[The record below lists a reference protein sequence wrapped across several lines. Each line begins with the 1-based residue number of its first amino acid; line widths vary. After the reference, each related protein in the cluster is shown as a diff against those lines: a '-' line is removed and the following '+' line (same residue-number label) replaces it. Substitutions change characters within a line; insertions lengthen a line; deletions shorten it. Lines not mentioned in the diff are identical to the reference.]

1 MAAKKKPWKNG
12 YFFHFFLI
20 LGVEH
25 VESEANFA
33 SFINVS
39 CFFSR
44 KRVMC
49 TEIYAGFIHAVL

>member
-1 MAAKKKPWKNG
+1 MAAKQTHGKMDI
-12 YFFHFFLI
+12 FSMSFLI

-25 VESEANFA
+25 VESEAKFA
-33 SFINVS
+33 SFIHVS

-49 TEIYAGFIHAVL
+49 TEIY